1 MIDVHCHFDM
11 AKNPEKYIS
20 DNEKRKIITIGM
32 TNLPSHFQ
40 MGINHVRGYKYIR
53 LALGLHPLRAKE
65 HAKEYSK
72 FKQYIKET
80 SYIGEVG
87 LDFSREGFPTK
98 EIQIKSF
105 EFVLDCI
112 YTKNKILSLHSRR
125 AEKETLE
132 MLIEKRMEN
141 AIFHWY
147 SGTLSTLRSIVS
159 SGFFFSINSAM
170 IQSDNGKKVI
180 AEIPQELV
188 LTETD
193 YPYISNSNITDVHI
207 FLSKLWNVTEAE
219 SEKIIADNFNRL
231 LKKIKPN
238 VENV

>member
-1 MIDVHCHFDM
+1 MPFRY

-20 DNEKRKIITIGM
+20 DNEKRQIITIGM

-40 MGINHVRGYKYIR
+40 MGVNHVRRYKHIR

-72 FKQYIKET
+72 FRQYIDET

-87 LDFSREGFPTK
+87 LDFSREGFSTK
-98 EIQIKSF
+98 DVQIKSF
-105 EFVLDCI
+105 KFVLDCI
-112 YTKNKILSLHSRR
+112 RTKNKILSLHSRR

-132 MLIEKRMEN
+132 MLIEKGIEN

-147 SGTLSTLRSIVS
+147 SGSLNVLRNIAN

-170 IQSDNGKKVI
+170 IQSDNGRKII
-180 AEIPQELV
+180 AEIPKELI

-193 YPYISNSNITDVHI
+193 FPYIENDDITSIYVW
-207 FLSKLWNVTEAE
+207 LSKLWNTTTKDVELTIDA
-219 SEKIIADNFNRL
+219 NFQRL
-231 LKKIKPN
+231 IRRIK
-238 VENV
+238 

>member
-20 DNEKRKIITIGM
+20 DNDKRQIITIGM

-40 MGINHVRGYKYIR
+40 IGVNHVRRYKYIR

-65 HAKEYSK
+65 HSKEYIK
-72 FKQYIKET
+72 FKQCVNET

-87 LDFSREGFPTK
+87 LDFSREGFSTK
-98 EIQIKSF
+98 ETQIKSF

-112 YTKNKILSLHSRR
+112 KDKSKIISLHSRR
-125 AEKETLE
+125 AEKEVLE
-132 MLIEKRMEN
+132 MLFDKGINN

-147 SGTLSTLRSIVS
+147 SGSLNTLRKIINA
-159 SGFFFSINSAM
+159 GFYFSINSAM
-170 IQSDNGKKVI
+170 IQSDSGKKII
-180 AEIPQELV
+180 AEIPSQLI

-193 YPYISNSNITDVHI
+193 YPFIENSNIVYVHQY
-207 FLSKLWNVTEAE
+207 LAQLWGDSIMQVEQMID
-219 SEKIIADNFNRL
+219 SNFRQILQN
-231 LKKIKPN
+231 KK
-238 VENV
+238 

>member
-11 AKNPEKYIS
+11 SKNPEKYIS
-20 DNEKRKIITIGM
+20 DNEKKQIITIGM

-40 MGINHVRGYKYIR
+40 MGINHVRRYKYIR

-72 FKQYIKET
+72 FRQSINET

-87 LDFSREGFPTK
+87 LDFSREGFSTK

-105 EFVLDCI
+105 EFILDAI
-112 YTKNKILSLHSRR
+112 KGKNKILSLHSRR
-125 AEKETLE
+125 AEKDVLE
-132 MLIEKRMEN
+132 MLITQNIEN

-147 SGTLSTLRSIVS
+147 SGSLAVLRSIVS
-159 SGFFFSINSAM
+159 SGFYFSVNSAM
-170 IQSDNGKKVI
+170 VQSDSGKKII
-180 AEIPQELV
+180 AEIPKELI

-193 YPYISNSNITDVHI
+193 FPYINNCNIPQVHEYLSELWKVSVLDVDNIINSN
-207 FLSKLWNVTEAE
+207 FKKLVN
-219 SEKIIADNFNRL
+219 KIR
-231 LKKIKPN
+231 
-238 VENV
+238 

>member
-11 AKNPEKYIS
+11 AQNPEKYIL
-20 DNEKRKIITIGM
+20 DNEKRQIITIGM

-40 MGINHVRGYKYIR
+40 MGVNHVRRYKYIR

-72 FKQYIKET
+72 FRQYVDET

-87 LDFSREGFPTK
+87 LDFSREGFSTK

-112 YTKNKILSLHSRR
+112 RTKNKILSLHSRR

-132 MLIEKRMEN
+132 MLTGKGIEN

-147 SGTLSTLRSIVS
+147 SGSLSVLRNVAN

-170 IQSDNGKKVI
+170 IQSDNGKKII
-180 AEIPQELV
+180 AEIPKELI

-193 YPYISNSNITDVHI
+193 FPYIDNSNIADVHMY
-207 FLSKLWNVTEAE
+207 LSNLWNISIE
-219 SEKIIADNFNRL
+219 
-231 LKKIKPN
+231 N
-238 VENV
+238 VEQIIDSNLNRIIQRI

>member
-20 DNEKRKIITIGM
+20 DNEIRQIITIGM

-40 MGINHVRGYKYIR
+40 MGVNHVRRYKYIR

-65 HAKEYSK
+65 HAKEHSK
-72 FKQYIKET
+72 FRQYINET

-87 LDFSREGFPTK
+87 LDFSREGFATK

-105 EFVLDCI
+105 EFVLDCVKE
-112 YTKNKILSLHSRR
+112 KNKILSLHSRR

-132 MLIEKRMEN
+132 MLIAKGIEN

-147 SGTLSTLRSIVS
+147 SGSLNVLRSIVN

-170 IQSDNGKKVI
+170 IQSENGKKII
-180 AEIPQELV
+180 AEIPKELI

-193 YPYISNSNITDVHI
+193 FPYIDNSNIAGIHAY
-207 FLSKLWNVTEAE
+207 LSNLWNIPIE
-219 SEKIIADNFNRL
+219 
-231 LKKIKPN
+231 N
-238 VENV
+238 VEQIIDSNLKRVIQRIK

>member
-11 AKNPEKYIS
+11 AKNPEKYIL

-40 MGINHVRGYKYIR
+40 MGINHVRRYKYSR

-65 HAKEYSK
+65 HAKEYPK
-72 FKQYIKET
+72 FSQYINET

-87 LDFSREGFPTK
+87 LDFSREGFATK
-98 EIQIKSF
+98 EIQIRSF
-105 EFVLDCI
+105 ELVLDCI
-112 YTKNKILSLHSRR
+112 KEKRKILSLHSRR

-132 MLIEKRMEN
+132 MLLEKKIKN

-147 SGTLSTLRSIVS
+147 SGPLSELKNIVN

-170 IQSDNGKKVI
+170 IISENGKRI
-180 AEIPQELV
+180 ISEIPEELV

-193 YPYISNSNITDVHI
+193 YPFIENSSISYVYNY
-207 FLSKLWNVTEAE
+207 LSGLWNT
-219 SEKIIADNFNRL
+219 SEYEVERTIGENFNRL
-231 LKKIKPN
+231 LMKIK
-238 VENV
+238 

>member
-20 DNEKRKIITIGM
+20 DNEKRQVITIGM

-40 MGINHVRGYKYIR
+40 MGVNHVRRYKYIR

-65 HAKEYSK
+65 HVKEYSK
-72 FKQYIKET
+72 FRQYINET

-87 LDFSREGFPTK
+87 LDFSREGFSTK

-112 YTKNKILSLHSRR
+112 KTENKILSLHSRR

-132 MLIEKRMEN
+132 MLTQKGIEN
-141 AIFHWY
+141 AIFHWF
-147 SGTLSTLRSIVS
+147 SGSLKVLRDVVD

-170 IQSDNGKKVI
+170 IHSDNGKKII
-180 AEIPQELV
+180 AQIPKELI

-193 YPYISNSNITDVHI
+193 FPYIENSNIYDVYNY
-207 FLSKLWNVTEAE
+207 LADLWDISIE
-219 SEKIIADNFNRL
+219 
-231 LKKIKPN
+231 N
-238 VENV
+238 VEQIIDSNLKRIIQRIR

>member
-11 AKNPEKYIS
+11 AKDPEKYIS
-20 DNEKRKIITIGM
+20 DNEKRQIITIGM

-40 MGINHVRGYKYIR
+40 MGVNHVRRYKHIR

-72 FKQYIKET
+72 FRQYIDET

-87 LDFSREGFPTK
+87 LYFSREGFSTK
-98 EIQIKSF
+98 DVQIKSF
-105 EFVLDCI
+105 KFVLDCI
-112 YTKNKILSLHSRR
+112 RTKNKILSLHSRR

-132 MLIEKRMEN
+132 MLIEKGIEN

-147 SGTLSTLRSIVS
+147 SGSLNVLRNIAN

-170 IQSDNGKKVI
+170 IQSDNGRKII
-180 AEIPQELV
+180 AEIPKELI

-193 YPYISNSNITDVHI
+193 FPYIENDDITSIYVW
-207 FLSKLWNVTEAE
+207 LSKLWNTTTKDVELTIDA
-219 SEKIIADNFNRL
+219 NFQRL
-231 LKKIKPN
+231 IRRIK
-238 VENV
+238 

>member
-1 MIDVHCHFDM
+1 
-11 AKNPEKYIS
+11 
-20 DNEKRKIITIGM
+20 M

-40 MGINHVRGYKYIR
+40 MGVNHVRRYKHIR

-72 FKQYIKET
+72 FRQYIDET

-87 LDFSREGFPTK
+87 LDFSREGFSTK
-98 EIQIKSF
+98 DVQIKSF
-105 EFVLDCI
+105 KFVLDCI
-112 YTKNKILSLHSRR
+112 RTKNKILSLHSRR

-132 MLIEKRMEN
+132 MLIEKGIEN

-147 SGTLSTLRSIVS
+147 SGSLNVLRNIAN

-170 IQSDNGKKVI
+170 IQSDNGRKII
-180 AEIPQELV
+180 AEIPKELI

-193 YPYISNSNITDVHI
+193 FPYIENDDITSIYVW
-207 FLSKLWNVTEAE
+207 LSKLWNTTTKDVELTIDA
-219 SEKIIADNFNRL
+219 NFQRL
-231 LKKIKPN
+231 IRRIK
-238 VENV
+238 

>member
-11 AKNPEKYIS
+11 AQNPEKYIL
-20 DNEKRKIITIGM
+20 DNEKRQIITIGM

-40 MGINHVRGYKYIR
+40 MGVNHVRRYKYIR

-65 HAKEYSK
+65 HAKEYLK
-72 FKQYIKET
+72 FRQYVDET

-87 LDFSREGFPTK
+87 LDFSREGFSTK

-112 YTKNKILSLHSRR
+112 RTKNKILSLHSRR

-132 MLIEKRMEN
+132 MLTGKGIEN

-147 SGTLSTLRSIVS
+147 SGSLSVLRNVAN

-170 IQSDNGKKVI
+170 IQSDNGKKII
-180 AEIPQELV
+180 AEIPKELI

-193 YPYISNSNITDVHI
+193 FPYIDNSNIADVHMY
-207 FLSKLWNVTEAE
+207 LSNLWNISIENLE
-219 SEKIIADNFNRL
+219 QIIDSNLNR
-231 LKKIKPN
+231 IIQRIR
-238 VENV
+238 